1 MAGAI
6 FNGLLYR
13 QLKDRSYRAF
23 RRPFDVSRAAVFTD
37 PSLPPVTRMALR
49 MRELFRQ
56 EEPVILEG
64 QRIVFLRTVTGVPD
78 IFSEKE
84 WQEIRASHR
93 IHECGYLSNICADYG
108 SAVASGLDGRKE
120 QIEDRLRAA
129 KRQGDAEG
137 ILFLDAALSQIEAV
151 FYLVE
156 KYKNKALELGR
167 EDIAETLSA
176 LPHRGARTFREALQ
190 LFRILHYTLWAEG
203 EYHNTV
209 GRFDQFAWPYMK
221 RDMEEGRL
229 TRKEAEDLV
238 EEFFISF
245 NWDSDL
251 YRGVQQGDNGQS
263 MMLGGVDESGNDA
276 YNELSEIC
284 LRTSH
289 RLGLIDPK
297 INLRVSSGTPIER
310 FVEATRLT
318 GAGLGFP
325 QYSNDDVVIPA
336 LEKLGYETKDARN
349 YTVAACWEFIIP
361 GLGMEIPNIGALS
374 YPEAVEKAMLD
385 GLEDCKDFEEFKDRV
400 RAEISAE
407 ADSICAGLGGL
418 YIIPAPFYSILM
430 DGCIGRARD
439 ITLGSK
445 YNNYGFH
452 GSGLATAAD
461 SMEAIRHHVFEL
473 GDVTAKDMKEA
484 VLRDFDG
491 YEELLHSVRYEDS
504 KLGDNDPRVNALA
517 AELME
522 WFADAL
528 EGRRN
533 ERGGRIRPGTGT
545 AMFYLWDV
553 KKLAAS
559 ADGRRKDEALGTNFS
574 PSLFVRSKGPFSV
587 IQSFAS
593 LPVSRNIN
601 GGPLTMEFHS
611 SVFDTEEGIEAV
623 ASLVRQFVILGG
635 HQLQLNSVNRE
646 RLIDAQKH
654 PENYSNLIVRIWGW
668 SAYFVELD
676 REYQDHLIA
685 RQEFDA

>member
-1 MAGAI
+1 MY
-6 FNGLLYR
+6 NSGLYSL
-13 QLKDRSYRAF
+13 LKTRACHAF
-23 RRPFDVSRAAVFTD
+23 RRPFDASRASVFTD
-37 PSLPPVTRMALR
+37 PSFPPVTRMALR

-56 EEPVILEG
+56 EEPVILDG
-64 QRIVFLRTVTGVPD
+64 QRIVFLRTVTDIPD
-78 IFSEKE
+78 IFSGEEWKE
-84 WQEIRASHR
+84 ICASHR

-108 SAVASGLDGRKE
+108 SAIASGLDSRKE
-120 QIEDRLRAA
+120 QIEERLKAA
-129 KRQGDAEG
+129 KMQGDTEG
-137 ILFLDAALSQIEAV
+137 IDFLEAALSQIEAV

-156 KYKNKALELGR
+156 KYKQKALELGR

-176 LPHRGARTFREALQ
+176 VPHGGARTFREALQ
-190 LFRILHYTLWAEG
+190 FFRILHYTLWAEG

-209 GRFDQFAWPYMK
+209 GRFDQFAYPFMK
-221 RDMEEGRL
+221 RDIEEGRL
-229 TRKEAEDLV
+229 TREEAEDLV

-263 MMLGGVDESGNDA
+263 MMLGGVDADGKDA

-284 LRTSH
+284 LRISH

-310 FVEATRLT
+310 FVEATKLT

-336 LEKLGYETKDARN
+336 LERLGYETRDARN

-374 YPEAVEKAMLD
+374 FPKAVEDAMFRDL
-385 GLEDCKDFEEFKDRV
+385 GRCESFEEFEDRV
-400 RAEISAE
+400 KAGIADQ
-407 ADSICAGLGGL
+407 ADSLCAGLGGL
-418 YIIPAPFYSILM
+418 YIIPAPFYSVLM
-430 DGCIGRARD
+430 EGCVERAMD

-473 GDVTAKDMKEA
+473 KDVTAKEMTDA
-484 VLRDFDG
+484 VRRDYDG
-491 YEELLHSVRYEDS
+491 YEELLHSVRYEDA
-504 KLGDNDPRVNALA
+504 KLGDNDPRVNAA
-517 AELME
+517 ASKLME
-522 WFADAL
+522 WFAEAL

-553 KKLAAS
+553 KKLEAS
-559 ADGRRKDEALGTNFS
+559 ADGRRKGEALGTNFS

-587 IQSFAS
+587 IQTFAS
-593 LPVSRNIN
+593 LPAARTVN

-611 SVFDTEEGIEAV
+611 SVFDTEEGIETV
-623 ASLVRQFVILGG
+623 AALVKKFIELGG

-654 PENYSNLIVRIWGW
+654 PENYSDLIVRIWGW

>member
-1 MAGAI
+1 
-6 FNGLLYR
+6 
-13 QLKDRSYRAF
+13 
-23 RRPFDVSRAAVFTD
+23 
-37 PSLPPVTRMALR
+37 
-49 MRELFRQ
+49 
-56 EEPVILEG
+56 
-64 QRIVFLRTVTGVPD
+64 
-78 IFSEKE
+78 
-84 WQEIRASHR
+84 
-93 IHECGYLSNICADYG
+93 
-108 SAVASGLDGRKE
+108 
-120 QIEDRLRAA
+120 
-129 KRQGDAEG
+129 
-137 ILFLDAALSQIEAV
+137 
-151 FYLVE
+151 
-156 KYKNKALELGR
+156 
-167 EDIAETLSA
+167 
-176 LPHRGARTFREALQ
+176 
-190 LFRILHYTLWAEG
+190 
-203 EYHNTV
+203 
-209 GRFDQFAWPYMK
+209 
-221 RDMEEGRL
+221 
-229 TRKEAEDLV
+229 
-238 EEFFISF
+238 
-245 NWDSDL
+245 
-251 YRGVQQGDNGQS
+251 
-263 MMLGGVDESGNDA
+263 
-276 YNELSEIC
+276 
-284 LRTSH
+284 
-289 RLGLIDPK
+289 
-297 INLRVSSGTPIER
+297 
-310 FVEATRLT
+310 
-318 GAGLGFP
+318 
-325 QYSNDDVVIPA
+325 
-336 LEKLGYETKDARN
+336 
-349 YTVAACWEFIIP
+349 
-361 GLGMEIPNIGALS
+361 
-374 YPEAVEKAMLD
+374 
-385 GLEDCKDFEEFKDRV
+385 
-400 RAEISAE
+400 
-407 ADSICAGLGGL
+407 CAGLGGL

>member
-1 MAGAI
+1 MY
-6 FNGLLYR
+6 NSGLFSL
-13 QLKDRSYRAF
+13 LKTRACHAF

-64 QRIVFLRTVTGVPD
+64 QRIVFLRTVTDVPD
-78 IFSEKE
+78 IFSEEEWKE
-84 WQEIRASHR
+84 ICASHR
-93 IHECGYLSNICADYG
+93 IHECGYLSNICADYE
-108 SAVASGLDGRKE
+108 SAIASGLDSRKE
-120 QIEDRLRAA
+120 RIEDRLRVA
-129 KRQGDAEG
+129 KMQGDAEG
-137 ILFLDAALSQIEAV
+137 IDFLEAALSQIEAV
-151 FYLVE
+151 FNLVE
-156 KYKNKALELGR
+156 KYKQKALELGR

-176 LPHRGARTFREALQ
+176 VPHGGARTFREALQ
-190 LFRILHYTLWAEG
+190 FFRILHYTLWAEG

-209 GRFDQFAWPYMK
+209 GRFDQFAYPYMK
-221 RDMEEGRL
+221 RDIEEGRL
-229 TRKEAEDLV
+229 TREEAEDLV
-238 EEFFISF
+238 GEFFISF

-263 MMLGGVDESGNDA
+263 MMLGGVDADGNDA

-374 YPEAVEKAMLD
+374 FPKAVEDAMFGD
-385 GLEDCKDFEEFKDRV
+385 LERCESFEEFEDRV
-400 RAEISAE
+400 KAGIAGQ
-407 ADSICAGLGGL
+407 ADSLCAGLGGL
-418 YIIPAPFYSILM
+418 YIIPAPFYSVLM
-430 DGCIGRARD
+430 DGCVERARD

-473 GDVTAKDMKEA
+473 KDVTAKEMTDA
-484 VLRDFDG
+484 VRRDYDG
-491 YEELLHSVRYEDS
+491 YEELLHSVRYEDA
-504 KLGDNDPRVNALA
+504 KLGDNDPRVNAA
-517 AELME
+517 AAKLME
-522 WFADAL
+522 WFAEAL
-528 EGRRN
+528 DGRRN

-553 KKLAAS
+553 KRLEAS
-559 ADGRRKDEALGTNFS
+559 ADGRRKGEPLGTNFS

-587 IQSFAS
+587 IQTFAS
-593 LPVSRNIN
+593 LPAARTVN

-611 SVFDTEEGIEAV
+611 SVFDTEEGIGTV
-623 ASLVRQFVILGG
+623 AALVKKFIELGG

-654 PENYSNLIVRIWGW
+654 PENYSDLIVRIWGW